1 MNSVSWTY
9 ALRGFGLGAV
19 LFLGGS
25 ALQAANLC
33 VNPGGTGGCFST
45 ISAAVGAPG
54 TNNVIRVAKGTYS
67 EDVVIT
73 KSLSLVGEGAENTI
87 IEAGGLLN
95 GVHIDGCN
103 FTAGTCHPTGLA
115 HVIVSGFTV
124 RNANAQGILVTNASD
139 VTISNNH
146 VTGNDRSLAF
156 PNCPAPG
163 FPVYFEAG
171 EGFDCGEGIH
181 LSGVDHSIVANNL
194 VNFNAG
200 GILLSDDTGQ
210 THDNLLSG
218 NVVQDN
224 PFDCGITLA
233 SHNISIPDLYIPPTP
248 AGVFHNRII
257 GNTSA
262 SNGLISGEGA
272 GVGIFAAAPG
282 AQNYG
287 NTVSDNVLTG
297 NALPGVAM
305 HSHAPGQ
312 VLKDHIITGNQFSGN
327 GADGDLGSSL
337 PTMGISITNYPLVPT
352 DPITGIVIS
361 QNVFKDEGLDIA
373 VNTTNGS
380 SVDAHFNS
388 FFGAV
393 GVGNLGA
400 GSISATANWWKC
412 SKGPGA
418 NGCSATSGSNITTD
432 PWLTSPFGDG
442 AGSSPHFVAASR

>member
-1 MNSVSWTY
+1 MNSSSWTHV
-9 ALRGFGLGAV
+9 LRGLGLGAA

-25 ALQAANLC
+25 ALQAADLC
-33 VNPGGTGGCFST
+33 VNPGGKGGCFTT
-45 ISAAVGAPG
+45 IGAAVTAASPNG
-54 TNNVIRVAKGTYS
+54 VIRVAKGTYH
-67 EDVVIT
+67 ETVIIT
-73 KSLSLVGEGAENTI
+73 QSLSLLGEGAQNTI
-87 IEAGGLLN
+87 IDATNLLN
-95 GVHIDGCN
+95 GINIDGCN
-103 FTAGTCHPTGLA
+103 FTAGSCNYRNLA

-124 RNANAQGILVTNASD
+124 QNANAQGILVTNASD

-146 VTGNDRSLAF
+146 LTGNDRSLAF

-171 EGFDCGEGIH
+171 EGFDCGEAIH

-194 VNFNAG
+194 VERNAG

-218 NVVQDN
+218 NVVQNN

-233 SHNISIPDLYIPPTP
+233 SHNISTP
-248 AGVFHNRII
+248 AYTPSTPPGVFHNRII

-282 AQNYG
+282 AANYG
-287 NTVSDNVLTG
+287 NTVSGNVLTG
-297 NALPGVAM
+297 NALPGVAI

-312 VLKDHIITGNQFSGN
+312 VVKDHIITGNQISGN
-327 GADGDLGSSL
+327 GADGDLGPSL
-337 PTMGISITNYPLVPT
+337 PTMGISITNYPPVPT
-352 DPITGIVIS
+352 AAITGIVIS
-361 QNVFKDEGLDIA
+361 QNIFKGEGMDIA
-373 VNTTNGS
+373 VKTNFDS
-380 SVDAHFNS
+380 TVDAHFNS

-393 GVGNLGA
+393 GVGNLGL

-412 SKGPGA
+412 SNGPGA
-418 NGCSATSGSNITTD
+418 NGCSATQGSNITTD
-432 PWLTSPFGDG
+432 PWLTSPFKD
-442 AGSSPHFVAASR
+442 